1 MRSAPIAHTTAR
13 LKSVHQREPTNP
25 TTPGP
30 SRVSTRGFPIGSPQ
44 PDPDRSSQREASLQ
58 TALRCARL
66 ADEYRC
72 RDVVVLDLTELTP
85 IIDFFV
91 IATGTSPRQMHA
103 VAEEIHRVLKSQ
115 GHKRLGC
122 EGFDAA
128 TWILADY
135 GDVALH
141 LFDEETRKKYDLEH
155 LWADAKPVD
164 WKAGVAKPAES

>member
-1 MRSAPIAHTTAR
+1 
-13 LKSVHQREPTNP
+13 
-25 TTPGP
+25 
-30 SRVSTRGFPIGSPQ
+30 
-44 PDPDRSSQREASLQ
+44 
-58 TALRCARL
+58 
-66 ADEYRC
+66 
-72 RDVVVLDLTELTP
+72 LTP

-115 GHKRLGC
+115 GHKRLGR

-141 LFDEETRKKYDLEH
+141 LFDEPTRKKYDLEH
-155 LWADAKPVD
+155 LWADARPVNWQAD
-164 WKAGVAKPAES
+164 GPAAAEE